1 MIFLIDHFFKKD
13 FWTANYRCV
22 SNVFDI
28 YLQGYSYVAPSVIFS
43 ENTISN
49 NLLCHDNSN
58 QPRDIQIRYASHF
71 KVTRSNYLVDYI

>member
-1 MIFLIDHFFKKD
+1 MISLEVD
-13 FWTANYRCV
+13 FWTVNYQCV

-49 NLLCHDNSN
+49 NLLCPDSSN
-58 QPRDIQIRYASHF
+58 QPKDIQIRYASHF
-71 KVTRSNYLVDYI
+71 KVTTSNFFVNYILH